1 MKFIPQLMIIAE
13 RAQSVFF
20 GDTLISTS
28 NDWEF
33 VVTTSK
39 FTETDAIILVKGSD
53 IIFKLKA
60 TFEDSIISTMAI
72 LSNFF
77 VPVLTENIRE
87 L

>member
-1 MKFIPQLMIIAE
+1 MIIAE

>member
-1 MKFIPQLMIIAE
+1 MIIAE

-77 VPVLTENIRE
+77 VPVLTENIRQ
-87 L
+87 LIVLNYF